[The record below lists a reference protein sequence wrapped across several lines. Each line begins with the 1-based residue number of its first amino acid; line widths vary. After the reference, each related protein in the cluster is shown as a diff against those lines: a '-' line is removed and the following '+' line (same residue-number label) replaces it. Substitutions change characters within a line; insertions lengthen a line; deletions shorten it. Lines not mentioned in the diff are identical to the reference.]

1 MRLMHK
7 MLAAPLVAAALMLVI
22 AGVAEWAMERQRDA
36 LTELKASYLEQ
47 RRLTNN
53 VRFEVASA
61 SAQVFRLFSLMRA
74 IDGKRVEAERA
85 AVKQRLADAAALL
98 QKIDLPDTTDEEALI
113 KAANAAI
120 AAYAKKADDAIDMAS
135 VDVNTGLAAMMS
147 ADEQFKLTLDAVQ
160 ALGRFVNERAD
171 AMLARA
177 DALAAASQWTIGV
190 VLLIAIVVA
199 ALIAVTL
206 ARRTAAE
213 LGAVSSAAAALAA
226 GDLNARFVVR
236 SRDEVGAM
244 GRALEAMRT
253 ALVKMIVEI
262 RSASESIRTAS
273 AEVAQGN
280 QDLSSRTE
288 QAASSLQQTAASMQ
302 QMTGTVKNN
311 ADAARQASQLAGAA
325 SDVAAKGG
333 AVVAQVVQ
341 RMEEISAASA
351 RMAEIIGVI
360 DGIAF
365 QTNILALNAA
375 VEAARA
381 GEQGRGF
388 AVVASEVRSLAQRS
402 AQAAREIKS
411 LIADSVTKVESGCSL
426 VGDAGVTMQEVVAQV
441 RRVTDL
447 IGEITAAT
455 LEQSSGIGQVNQAVG
470 QLDRMT
476 QQNAALVE
484 QSAAAAQAL
493 KEQADRLAAAVAIF
507 KLSEE
512 QAREAIAAAQ
522 TSSRAPAKA
531 APSKPLPSAKA
542 QRPASQ
548 PPQGN
553 EDWEEF

>member
-7 MLAAPLVAAALMLVI
+7 MLAAPLVAAALMLVV
-22 AGVAEWAMERQRDA
+22 AGVAEWGMQRQRA
-36 LTELKASYLEQ
+36 TLKELKSTYLEQ

-85 AVKQRLADAAALL
+85 AVKRRLADAAALL
-98 QKIDLPDTTDEEALI
+98 HKIDLPDTTDEEALI

-171 AMLARA
+171 AMLART

-426 VGDAGVTMQEVVAQV
+426 VGDAGATMQEVVAQV

-512 QAREAIAAAQ
+512 QARRAIATAQ
-522 TSSRAPAKA
+522 TSSRATAKA